1 MNVYSVTYREAGSL
15 RMCAVQAASMAA
27 AWICAFDVIEALGVP
42 VAGFGLRRVGAV
54 A

>member
-1 MNVYSVTYREAGSL
+1 MNTYAITYRAGGDL
-15 RMCAVQAASMAA
+15 RMCPVQAASMAA

-42 VAGFGLRRVGAV
+42 VAGFGVRLVGAG